1 MFSAATPVLL
11 IQGEGKVRLVEMV
24 DINKSS
30 YPRYSESLQM
40 AMPFAMLVYSW
51 YLLSCYPHNINK
63 RKEWVDLSD
72 YRMLFGAVNTI

>member
-40 AMPFAMLVYSW
+40 AMPFAMLVYS
-51 YLLSCYPHNINK
+51 
-63 RKEWVDLSD
+63 
-72 YRMLFGAVNTI
+72 